1 MPNNLME
8 KLNIPENPE
17 LNQESSDIEKE
28 SNVEVEKK
36 IEQAQEQD
44 SEKKKET
51 LPKIEQ
57 ADPNKLAGL
66 AAQSSPASI
75 SKKREAEIDKILS
88 EGLNDIYLKMS
99 PNKREEFRV
108 KGEETTKKINEL
120 LGQTKIK
127 VKKIINLIKA
137 WLKIIPGVNKFF
149 LEQETK
155 LKTDKILK
163 IKKNL

>member
-1 MPNNLME
+1 
-8 KLNIPENPE
+8 
-17 LNQESSDIEKE
+17 
-28 SNVEVEKK
+28 
-36 IEQAQEQD
+36 
-44 SEKKKET
+44 
-51 LPKIEQ
+51 
-57 ADPNKLAGL
+57 
-66 AAQSSPASI
+66 
-75 SKKREAEIDKILS
+75 
-88 EGLNDIYLKMS
+88 MS